1 MHASQG
7 IIRVFF
13 RVLLVGLVFLGR
25 VQQELLCKYIGY
37 YSYNIY
43 RVKDKIKSLYLIL
56 FLKQLNDGKVVVRF
70 GSDL

>member
-25 VQQELLCKYIGY
+25 VQQELQKSIRIYIIKG
-37 YSYNIY
+37 
-43 RVKDKIKSLYLIL
+43 DK
-56 FLKQLNDGKVVVRF
+56 
-70 GSDL
+70 

>member
-25 VQQELLCKYIGY
+25 VQQELQKKLAHSGLDNYNNFEGYIMGLY
-37 YSYNIY
+37 YKVAKVKRSYY
-43 RVKDKIKSLYLIL
+43 
-56 FLKQLNDGKVVVRF
+56 
-70 GSDL
+70 